1 MDTDTWRGEG
11 YVKMETEVGVM
22 HLQAKDS
29 GNHQKLAE
37 ARRNPPLEPMKT
49 SQPCWHLEFRLLVVK
64 IIKDQISLVLSHPIC
79 STLLQYPLETTTT
92 YIII

>member
-1 MDTDTWRGEG
+1 MDTDTWRGES

-37 ARRNPPLEPMKT
+37 ARRNLPLEPMKT
-49 SQPCWHLEFRLLVVK
+49 SQPC
-64 IIKDQISLVLSHPIC
+64 
-79 STLLQYPLETTTT
+79 
-92 YIII
+92 